1 MNKSTKIPVWLLVLT
16 AFFFISNLFIF
27 GGTALFSPFTAFP
40 NAGDGAVFPIQFFA
54 IRHVAFAFPLL
65 YGLVTRNRTVLITMF
80 SIFLIMSGL
89 DILWL
94 YIYDYNIP
102 IVGLIPA
109 VGNLSAAGKVVVGIL
124 GLFMPTGIALWY
136 LVNRVES

>member
-1 MNKSTKIPVWLLVLT
+1 MALT
-16 AFFFISNLFIF
+16 GLFFISNLFVF

-40 NAGDGAVFPIQFFA
+40 NAGEGAIFPIQFFA

-80 SIFLIMSGL
+80 SIFFIMSGL

-109 VGNLSAAGKVVVGIL
+109 IANLSALGKVIVGIL
-124 GLFMPTGIALWY
+124 GLFAPTGIALWY
-136 LVNRVES
+136 LVYRVEG